1 MLAVLNN
8 YLNNLNSQID
18 SYEKLIA
25 QKREEAQK
33 LTQLQGRVVEAL
45 GSLKS
50 VVDELQRLDPQAIAT
65 VKAAALQIFDQGGMP
80 EQPSQ
85 SPTPET
91 QVEEE
96 QESQPEVEQMEA
108 AAEDFGKTAESSP
121 QLLRLSANVVYNP
134 EKATVYAGINA
145 QQRARAW
152 GEWLCLIHS
161 VGDRFNILHKSRF
174 AGYSYELVVAAV
186 GLEDAQRL
194 AQMDLTKNP
203 SALENADWQPQ
214 KRRLQA
220 LFPRP
225 RCCQPGDLGIGDI
238 ARKEDGREYRIVGVS
253 DDGAVVKVIN
263 QDGMEMAFSVGTLY
277 LVKKASA
284 EVKGNGRT
292 ATEIPLFSN
301 GTTQTKVEEKVI
313 TVGTPVIIHSSRYQG
328 KYEGKQGVIAAEP
341 SNYGVKVDVGEDK
354 PIFFLN
360 EDISLIQ

>member
-8 YLNNLNSQID
+8 YLDNLNSQID
-18 SYEKLIA
+18 TYEKLIA
-25 QKREEAQK
+25 KKREEAQK
-33 LTQLQGRVVEAL
+33 LTHLQGRVVEAL

-50 VVDELQRLDPQAIAT
+50 VVDALQRLDPQAIAT
-65 VKAAALQIFDQGGMP
+65 VKAAALQIFDQGIP

-85 SPTPET
+85 SATTDT
-91 QVEEE
+91 QVDEEKELQPQTKTFEEE
-96 QESQPEVEQMEA
+96 
-108 AAEDFGKTAESSP
+108 DCLKTSEPSA
-121 QLLRLSANVVYNP
+121 QCIQLSANVRYNP

-152 GEWLCLIHS
+152 GEWLCLTHS
-161 VGDRFNILHKSRF
+161 VGDHFNILHKSRF
-174 AGYSYELVVAAV
+174 AGCSYELVISAIAP
-186 GLEDAQRL
+186 EDARRL
-194 AQMDLTKNP
+194 AEADLSKNP

-225 RCCQPGDLGIGDI
+225 RCCQPGDLEVGDI

-263 QDGMEMAFSVGTLY
+263 QDGMEMAFSVGALY

-284 EVKGNGRT
+284 EVNGNGCT
-292 ATEIPLFSN
+292 ETEIPLFSN
-301 GTTQTKVEEKVI
+301 GKTSAKVEEKVVI
-313 TVGTPVIIHSSRYQG
+313 TVGTAVIIHSRRYQG
-328 KYEGKQGVIAAEP
+328 KYEGKEGVIAAEP
-341 SNYGVKVDVGEDK
+341 SNYGVKVDVGEEK

-360 EDISLIQ
+360 EDISLLPF